1 MKKLYALLLALIVAT
16 FPMDAVQPYF
26 CNSQGRVLSY
36 VRRGPDG
43 GKVKWKYTVTI
54 DKVVR
59 EASGS
64 GVDYTYD
71 FRKPGGAQMYGG
83 PIALHAQIAENG
95 DVTLDLAATMLS
107 VFRNM
112 FPRSSFSSE
121 GGGTVLPAD
130 IAPGGTLPDASA
142 EVKVGALKYNVA
154 VTERKVLREER
165 LKTPAGEFDCVVVS
179 EHKVEGGLRSRNV
192 RTLTWYARGVG
203 EVRHDTMDKNGKLQ
217 TSEVLESIESI
228 IFAE

>member
-1 MKKLYALLLALIVAT
+1 MKKLYALLLVLIVAA
-16 FPMDAVQPYF
+16 FPMTAAQPFF

-43 GKVKWKYTVTI
+43 GKVKWKYTVI
-54 DKVVR
+54 IERVVKD
-59 EASGS
+59 ASGS
-64 GVDYTYD
+64 TVDYTYE

-83 PIALHAQIAENG
+83 PIALRAQISEKG
-95 DVTLDLAATMLS
+95 DVALDLAATMLS
-107 VFRNM
+107 IFRNM

-121 GGGTVLPAD
+121 GGRTVIPSG
-130 IAPGGTLPDASA
+130 IAPGDVLPDASA
-142 EVKVGALKYNVA
+142 EVRVGALRYDVT

-165 LKTPAGEFDCVVVS
+165 IKTPAGEFDCLVVS

-217 TSEVLESIESI
+217 TSEVLESIE
-228 IFAE
+228 

>member
-1 MKKLYALLLALIVAT
+1 MTKFSKLCTLLLAFGLAT
-16 FPMDAVQPYF
+16 FPLNAAQPFF
-26 CNSQGRVLSY
+26 CSSQGRVLNY

-43 GKVKWKYTVTI
+43 GKVRWKYSVTFDRI
-54 DKVVR
+54 SKGP
-59 EASGS
+59 SGS
-64 GVDYTYD
+64 AVEYTYD

-107 VFRNM
+107 IFRNM

-121 GGGTVLPAD
+121 GGRTVLPAD
-130 IAPGGTLPDASA
+130 LAPGHTLPDASA
-142 EVKVGALKYNVA
+142 EVRVGALRYNVV

-165 LKTPAGEFDCVVVS
+165 LTTPAGEFDCVVVS
-179 EHKVEGGLRSRNV
+179 EHKVESGMRSREV

-217 TSEVLESIESI
+217 TSEVLESIE
-228 IFAE
+228 

>member
-1 MKKLYALLLALIVAT
+1 MRRKFLAFLLLALAP
-16 FPMDAVQPYF
+16 FALHAAQPFF

-54 DKVVR
+54 ERVEKD
-59 EASGS
+59 ASGS
-64 GVDYTYD
+64 TVDYTYD

-83 PIALHAQIAENG
+83 PIALRAQISENG
-95 DVTLDLAATMLS
+95 DVALDLAATMLS
-107 VFRNM
+107 IFRNM

-121 GGGTVLPAD
+121 GGRTVLPAD
-130 IAPGGTLPDASA
+130 LAPGHTLPDASA
-142 EVKVGALKYNVA
+142 EVRVGALRYDVT

-165 LKTPAGEFDCVVVS
+165 IKTPAGEFDCLVVS
-179 EHKVEGGLRSRNV
+179 ERKVEGGLRSRNV

-217 TSEVLESIESI
+217 TSEVLESIE
-228 IFAE
+228 

>member
-1 MKKLYALLLALIVAT
+1 MTKFSKLCTLLLAFGLAP
-16 FPMDAVQPYF
+16 FALHAAQPFF
-26 CNSQGRVLSY
+26 CSSQGRVLNY

-43 GKVKWKYTVTI
+43 GKVRWKYSVTFDRI
-54 DKVVR
+54 SKGP
-59 EASGS
+59 SGS
-64 GVDYTYD
+64 AVEYTYD

-107 VFRNM
+107 IFRNM

-121 GGGTVLPAD
+121 GGRTVLPAD
-130 IAPGGTLPDASA
+130 LAPGHTLPDASA
-142 EVKVGALKYNVA
+142 EVRVGALRYNVV

-165 LKTPAGEFDCVVVS
+165 LTTPAGEFDCVVVS
-179 EHKVEGGLRSRNV
+179 EHKVESGMRSREV

-217 TSEVLESIESI
+217 TSEVLESIE
-228 IFAE
+228 

>member
-1 MKKLYALLLALIVAT
+1 MRRKFLAFLLLALAP
-16 FPMDAVQPYF
+16 FALHAAQPFF
-26 CNSQGRVLSY
+26 CNSQGCVLSY

-54 DKVVR
+54 DRVVKD
-59 EASGS
+59 ASGS
-64 GVDYTYD
+64 TVDYTYD

-83 PIALHAQIAENG
+83 PIALRAQISENG
-95 DVTLDLAATMLS
+95 DVALDLAATMLS
-107 VFRNM
+107 IFRNM

-121 GGGTVLPAD
+121 GGRTVLPAD
-130 IAPGGTLPDASA
+130 LAPGHTLPDASA
-142 EVKVGALKYNVA
+142 EVRVGALRYDVT

-165 LKTPAGEFDCVVVS
+165 IKTPAGEFDCLVVS
-179 EHKVEGGLRSRNV
+179 ERKVEGGLRSRNV

-217 TSEVLESIESI
+217 TSEVLESIE
-228 IFAE
+228 

>member
-1 MKKLYALLLALIVAT
+1 MTKFSKLCTLLLAFGLAA
-16 FPMDAVQPYF
+16 FPLNAAQPFF
-26 CNSQGRVLSY
+26 CSSQGRVLNY

-43 GKVKWKYTVTI
+43 GKVRWKYSVTFDRI
-54 DKVVR
+54 SKGP
-59 EASGS
+59 SGS
-64 GVDYTYD
+64 AVEYTYD

-107 VFRNM
+107 IFRNM

-121 GGGTVLPAD
+121 GGRTVLPAD
-130 IAPGGTLPDASA
+130 LAPGHTLPDASA
-142 EVKVGALKYNVA
+142 EVRVGALRYNVV

-165 LKTPAGEFDCVVVS
+165 LTTPAGEFDCVVVS
-179 EHKVEGGLRSRNV
+179 EHKVESGMRSREV

-217 TSEVLESIESI
+217 TSEVLESIE
-228 IFAE
+228 